1 MKIRSGFVSNSSSSS
16 FIILED
22 NAFEKYSNKENFK
35 KIFKD
40 GVVSEEYIERFV
52 ITKEPADLDRYKY
65 CLYDILAGSKEVVDY
80 LMDHTLRE
88 FLRDSF
94 MFITY
99 DSSSEFE
106 CEFQYDH
113 KKFIRDDLNI
123 IRISL

>member
-1 MKIRSGFVSNSSSSS
+1 MKIRSGFISNSSSSS

-52 ITKEPADLDRYKY
+52 ITKEPADLDTYKY

-80 LMDHTLRE
+80 LMDL
-88 FLRDSF
+88 
-94 MFITY
+94 IV
-99 DSSSEFE
+99 
-106 CEFQYDH
+106 
-113 KKFIRDDLNI
+113 KDLTH
-123 IRISL
+123 RAF

>member
-52 ITKEPADLDRYKY
+52 IK
-65 CLYDILAGSKEVVDY
+65 
-80 LMDHTLRE
+80 
-88 FLRDSF
+88 
-94 MFITY
+94 
-99 DSSSEFE
+99 
-106 CEFQYDH
+106 
-113 KKFIRDDLNI
+113 
-123 IRISL
+123 